1 MAPNVAD
8 SVPESIKIIVH
19 RPLTPLTAYDLLA
32 ADEVFL
38 SSTAGGVMPVV
49 EIEGRRIGDGK
60 VGVVTR
66 DLHER
71 YWKMREQGRHGTA
84 VFATEPMR

>member
-1 MAPNVAD
+1 MELAEEAGREMHV
-8 SVPESIKIIVH
+8 
-19 RPLTPLTAYDLLA
+19 TPLTAYDLLA

-60 VGVVTR
+60 VGEVTR
-66 DLHER
+66 EIHTR
-71 YWKMREQGRHGTA
+71 YWQMRESGRHGTA
-84 VFATEPMR
+84 VFDDEPSISA